1 MITSLLKKTI
11 KPAIHFLVLLSYLV
25 SFVLPVNLAYAH
37 TDDVSGAA
45 IPAPP
50 APIVKDQPAPLPIG
64 LTPAEMQDFGH
75 VKADNSHGHG
85 PLIDKAPNGVL
96 LELIRKPDGAGISYN
111 QLKEMDVGARGL
123 ILNNSTEKNARSRLG
138 GEIIGNHLLQGQNA
152 RIIIQEVTGKNTSQI
167 RGFIEVHGKAAELI
181 IVNPNGID
189 VNGAGFINIP
199 RATLSTGQLQDLS
212 NGRPIQL
219 KIDGGEIT
227 IQGKGLS
234 LKGVSQFDI
243 VTRKVNFDGKL
254 YGAEDNTDASVRAGK
269 QIYDYEGR
277 TSQVHDDPSAEAAP
291 VYAIDS
297 SALGG
302 MYAGKI
308 ALISTEKGVGVRAPE
323 DMASRMSD
331 ITILANGDVVLKNA
345 SSDNGKIEVKSKNG
359 SVTVEKDKKVHG
371 TEGVKLAAQKKIE
384 IAEGA
389 TVKAG
394 TTVELSARTVSNQ
407 GEILAGQKISG
418 HITRGLENHG
428 SMVSQSALDVSAK
441 SITNHGKIK
450 AGQKLLLKGFD
461 QLENKR
467 HANIESNGM
476 LLLNGQN
483 LENHGAM
490 LSQSLMDIRLSDNML
505 NDGWIRSHHGL
516 KIFLNGHFLNTY
528 QGDHIGGEML
538 ITGPLLIRGKDD
550 LKARHIENR
559 SAIIETLGLDGNMS
573 FKAKLVQNKMAK
585 QEYVTSTD
593 PVHHPFKRNYGTIEY
608 SRGSSRKGRQVDTK
622 DRLISKDNP
631 AQLFASGNIDI
642 EADKTVNEMSF
653 ITAAKSI
660 TLNGDELIAKGRI
673 LREERASQI
682 RRRGHSEWS
691 PDIDRPS
698 TDVKIIDS
706 QSLASWIHAG
716 EDITYNLKTEFKQES
731 ELDQNVKDNVA
742 YVASNRNE
750 SPEMVINSEDFAFQ
764 ASESPFLTIN
774 KGAGAHYLIET
785 RKKYVNA
792 GSMMG
797 SDYFLSRMGLG
808 NAKRYGDAFVERHF
822 LRKQIFENGLA
833 DRLGAAHSEAELIR
847 QLYDNAIEEAKDLE
861 LYPGIKMTAELISQL
876 KRDMI
881 WMEKEIVGGEEV
893 LVPRLYVARS
903 TRMAQLINNGISAK
917 NIDIKAGTVIAQ
929 GAILSQGKTHIEA
942 EKSALFVGANV
953 DGKET
958 KVTAGETVF
967 NLSSALAGDSL
978 AVKGQNIYSETVTR
992 TIEGPHSSIT
1002 TAQGQASF
1010 TSRAAPLT
1018 LESEKE
1024 GSQQYY
1030 GTNLHGEQGI
1040 QFKSGGAPVYLGSV
1054 ETGSHLAMNSR
1065 KHKRNE
1071 QHTHHVKSSVTT
1083 GAGYDVIY
1091 ETGDLTFQGVDH
1103 HAGGNIVAKVDGTFE
1118 NTPVHDYDYVQKSSK
1133 SKGSFGRKKSKDS
1146 THMSDQVNRNVLTAD
1161 GGTVSIISKEDNH
1174 NVAPEIHAH
1183 VGAELRSTEGKVILK
1198 SDTSTEQHVKNKS
1211 SSNVAWQK
1219 TAGNGKVDETVEEPI
1234 MDTSNLVTEGALGT
1248 ELSLKARG
1256 NLEQTLAA
1264 LSADPNMAW
1273 AAELAKDPAVQIHL
1287 VKEYHKHWDYK
1298 QSGLTPGG
1306 AAIIALAVAIA
1317 TAGAGSAISAGVA
1330 GAAGSAGAS
1339 AGTAAWAGAASK
1351 AAFMSLVSA
1360 ASVSLANNKG
1370 DVHLVLKELSSKQQM
1385 RSLAVAI
1392 LTANTAPSGP
1402 LDQITVGTVLDKAQ
1416 SIVVDSAY
1424 KAGVQTAIM
1433 GGKFGD
1439 HFKQTVQTAGVNAI
1453 ADQVIH
1459 EVGQLK
1465 HESDKAIEVEKI
1477 HPNLKDLTTD
1487 TIKINS
1493 AVHMAMHAGTGA
1505 LTAAALKKDPAIGA
1519 FAAMIGELVAEQHL
1533 NSADPRTMTEAERD
1547 QYAQAAVDYGKMAGA
1562 LTAFFITEGREDISY
1577 AADIAERSAKYNT
1590 IADQKLVE
1598 YRNKL
1603 KEAAGKKLVEAGYM
1617 TQAHLDE
1624 HYADLSLGD
1633 MADIY
1638 TKQKTVFRLETVSDV
1653 ENLTGDLKKKV
1664 IAELE
1669 RIAGA
1674 KLAYEAGDDSLGT
1687 SARYAAGKSLEWLVK
1702 EAKAV
1707 AQASQE
1713 IHARTND
1720 VLIDPNAGLSRQDWE
1735 RLKRQDRFDYMNDFG
1750 SVLLGN
1756 YEESAEYRNLALG
1769 SGAVKVSKDAA
1780 SVGWS
1785 ALKWTGRSTGEVIG
1799 AFLGMGSDRAIANG
1813 RAAGDFIPDVV
1824 LLIGTGGLS
1833 SAGRATVQ
1841 GGVAVANGIEKAA
1854 VFTKNMVQAAGTMT
1868 RGGELAY
1875 AGAGVGSSTSK
1886 VGAAVRGAE
1895 MGNLAREGVSGARE
1909 AAAGISEK
1917 SVARDIDL
1925 RVKNVESGASS
1936 RIGFRGRDYVRDM
1949 ETRSGLPINSEQ
1961 RGLLKEALQEKD
1973 FKKLSPEEK
1982 KLHSAPFKNEKFK
1995 DGLKSGWEKN
2005 TGQKWPG
2012 EMRFNPKTN
2021 KVEHYPDQLHHI
2033 IPQEVGGLH
2042 EWWNIHPLRAGSAHQ
2057 GGVHGK
2063 NSPLRQIMKEIK

>member
-1 MITSLLKKTI
+1 M
-11 KPAIHFLVLLSYLV
+11 
-25 SFVLPVNLAYAH
+25 
-37 TDDVSGAA
+37 
-45 IPAPP
+45 
-50 APIVKDQPAPLPIG
+50 
-64 LTPAEMQDFGH
+64 
-75 VKADNSHGHG
+75 
-85 PLIDKAPNGVL
+85 
-96 LELIRKPDGAGISYN
+96 
-111 QLKEMDVGARGL
+111 
-123 ILNNSTEKNARSRLG
+123 
-138 GEIIGNHLLQGQNA
+138 
-152 RIIIQEVTGKNTSQI
+152 
-167 RGFIEVHGKAAELI
+167 
-181 IVNPNGID
+181 
-189 VNGAGFINIP
+189 
-199 RATLSTGQLQDLS
+199 
-212 NGRPIQL
+212 
-219 KIDGGEIT
+219 
-227 IQGKGLS
+227 
-234 LKGVSQFDI
+234 
-243 VTRKVNFDGKL
+243 
-254 YGAEDNTDASVRAGK
+254 
-269 QIYDYEGR
+269 
-277 TSQVHDDPSAEAAP
+277 
-291 VYAIDS
+291 
-297 SALGG
+297 
-302 MYAGKI
+302 
-308 ALISTEKGVGVRAPE
+308 
-323 DMASRMSD
+323 
-331 ITILANGDVVLKNA
+331 
-345 SSDNGKIEVKSKNG
+345 
-359 SVTVEKDKKVHG
+359 
-371 TEGVKLAAQKKIE
+371 
-384 IAEGA
+384 
-389 TVKAG
+389 
-394 TTVELSARTVSNQ
+394 
-407 GEILAGQKISG
+407 
-418 HITRGLENHG
+418 
-428 SMVSQSALDVSAK
+428 
-441 SITNHGKIK
+441 
-450 AGQKLLLKGFD
+450 
-461 QLENKR
+461 
-467 HANIESNGM
+467 HA
-476 LLLNGQN
+476 
-483 LENHGAM
+483 
-490 LSQSLMDIRLSDNML
+490 
-505 NDGWIRSHHGL
+505 
-516 KIFLNGHFLNTY
+516 
-528 QGDHIGGEML
+528 
-538 ITGPLLIRGKDD
+538 
-550 LKARHIENR
+550 
-559 SAIIETLGLDGNMS
+559 
-573 FKAKLVQNKMAK
+573 
-585 QEYVTSTD
+585 
-593 PVHHPFKRNYGTIEY
+593 
-608 SRGSSRKGRQVDTK
+608 
-622 DRLISKDNP
+622 
-631 AQLFASGNIDI
+631 
-642 EADKTVNEMSF
+642 
-653 ITAAKSI
+653 
-660 TLNGDELIAKGRI
+660 
-673 LREERASQI
+673 
-682 RRRGHSEWS
+682 
-691 PDIDRPS
+691 
-698 TDVKIIDS
+698 
-706 QSLASWIHAG
+706 
-716 EDITYNLKTEFKQES
+716 
-731 ELDQNVKDNVA
+731 
-742 YVASNRNE
+742 
-750 SPEMVINSEDFAFQ
+750 
-764 ASESPFLTIN
+764 
-774 KGAGAHYLIET
+774 
-785 RKKYVNA
+785 
-792 GSMMG
+792 
-797 SDYFLSRMGLG
+797 
-808 NAKRYGDAFVERHF
+808 
-822 LRKQIFENGLA
+822 
-833 DRLGAAHSEAELIR
+833 
-847 QLYDNAIEEAKDLE
+847 
-861 LYPGIKMTAELISQL
+861 
-876 KRDMI
+876 
-881 WMEKEIVGGEEV
+881 
-893 LVPRLYVARS
+893 
-903 TRMAQLINNGISAK
+903 
-917 NIDIKAGTVIAQ
+917 
-929 GAILSQGKTHIEA
+929 
-942 EKSALFVGANV
+942 
-953 DGKET
+953 
-958 KVTAGETVF
+958 
-967 NLSSALAGDSL
+967 
-978 AVKGQNIYSETVTR
+978 
-992 TIEGPHSSIT
+992 
-1002 TAQGQASF
+1002 
-1010 TSRAAPLT
+1010 
-1018 LESEKE
+1018 
-1024 GSQQYY
+1024 
-1030 GTNLHGEQGI
+1030 
-1040 QFKSGGAPVYLGSV
+1040 
-1054 ETGSHLAMNSR
+1054 
-1065 KHKRNE
+1065 
-1071 QHTHHVKSSVTT
+1071 
-1083 GAGYDVIY
+1083 
-1091 ETGDLTFQGVDH
+1091 
-1103 HAGGNIVAKVDGTFE
+1103 
-1118 NTPVHDYDYVQKSSK
+1118 K
-1133 SKGSFGRKKSKDS
+1133 SKGSWGRKSKQDS
-1146 THMSDQVNRNVLTAD
+1146 EHHSDRVNRNSYESET
-1161 GGTVSIISKEDNH
+1161 GSVSFVSKNDATM
-1174 NVAPEIHAH
+1174 VAPKVRA
-1183 VGAELRSTEGKVILK
+1183 AEDFELVSTEGIASLK
-1198 SDTSTEQHVKNKS
+1198 ADQSSESHRESSSGSSLVWQTSQDKGSSDT
-1211 SSNVAWQK
+1211 
-1219 TAGNGKVDETVEEPI
+1219 TVEVADVKAE
-1234 MDTSNLVTEGALGT
+1234 SYNLQGALGT
-1248 ELSLKARG
+1248 EIDLKANG

-1264 LSADPNMAW
+1264 LSQNPDTAW
-1273 AAELAKDPAVQIHL
+1273 LAELAKNPDVQVHL
-1287 VKEYHKHWDYK
+1287 LKEYHKHWNHK
-1298 QSGLTPGG
+1298 QSGLTAGG

-1317 TAGAGSAISAGVA
+1317 TAGAGSAVSAGVA
-1330 GAAGSAGAS
+1330 GAASSAGMSTAM
-1339 AGTAAWAGAASK
+1339 AGLMGAMSK
-1351 AAFMSLVSA
+1351 AAFMSLVSS
-1360 ASVSLANNKG
+1360 ASVSLVNNKG
-1370 DVHLVLKELSSKQQM
+1370 DFGKVFAELASKEQM